1 MKKPFDLNRH
11 VTRLLMNEPFFA
23 AISRHVEKRASTAI
37 PTAAVK
43 VNEETATFEMLYN
56 PAFFERLP
64 DKHKAGVLKHEFY
77 HLLLEHVTGRK
88 PDKVAASPKKY
99 FKLWNYATD
108 LAINSHLVG
117 ELPEAC
123 CFPGEGPF
131 TEYPKMQASEWYFE
145 ALLKDEDFNGEGEG
159 EGESGKGEGEEG
171 EGQGGEG
178 SPGGSGG
185 QPGEGGGGNEPGEGD
200 QPGSGGGEKGEDGE
214 EKENNS
220 GIGDD
225 GILDDHSHWEQD
237 ENSTVKEIARERLK
251 EAVKKAMEEGAKNG
265 FGSCSQ
271 GVRQAVTESLLTTK
285 VCWRKLLASFVKR
298 SQRASKTSTV
308 KKINRRYAYI
318 HPGRKIN
325 RQAQLVI
332 AIDQSGSVG
341 DGMLAAFFT
350 ELEKLAK
357 FAEFTVIPFDTK
369 VDDKKAFVWKKGSRR
384 KWERVLSGGTSFE
397 PVREWVDNPRA
408 RGKEWQNKTYDGVLV
423 LTDMEAP
430 KPKAQR
436 TCQRAWVT
444 TEYFARRPYFKPDKR
459 DRLVAI
465 DD

>member
-1 MKKPFDLNRH
+1 MKTSTERVRVSLRLEKARVKQVRVRVAKLLLVVPVDNPVKVER
-11 VTRLLMNEPFFA
+11 VTNPVKV
-23 AISRHVEKRASTAI
+23 ISLGLVVEKRARMEKKKKITPESVMTVSSMTI
-37 PTAAVK
+37 
-43 VNEETATFEMLYN
+43 ATGSRTKT
-56 PAFFERLP
+56 RL
-64 DKHKAGVLKHEFY
+64 L
-77 HLLLEHVTGRK
+77 
-88 PDKVAASPKKY
+88 
-99 FKLWNYATD
+99 
-108 LAINSHLVG
+108 
-117 ELPEAC
+117 
-123 CFPGEGPF
+123 
-131 TEYPKMQASEWYFE
+131 
-145 ALLKDEDFNGEGEG
+145 
-159 EGESGKGEGEEG
+159 
-171 EGQGGEG
+171 
-178 SPGGSGG
+178 
-185 QPGEGGGGNEPGEGD
+185 
-200 QPGSGGGEKGEDGE
+200 
-214 EKENNS
+214 
-220 GIGDD
+220 
-225 GILDDHSHWEQD
+225 
-237 ENSTVKEIARERLK
+237 
-251 EAVKKAMEEGAKNG
+251 KNG

-318 HPGRKIN
+318 HPGRKVN

-397 PVREWVDNPRA
+397 PVREWVDNPRS
-408 RGKEWQNKTYDGVLV
+408 RGKEWQGKTYDGVLV

-444 TEYFARRPYFKPDKR
+444 TERFAQRPYFKPDKR

>member
-1 MKKPFDLNRH
+1 MKKPFDLNKH

-23 AISRHVEKRASTAI
+23 AISRHVEKRVNTSI

-43 VNEETATFEMLYN
+43 VNPDTATFELLYN
-56 PAFFERLP
+56 PEFMGSLP
-64 DKHKAGVLKHEFY
+64 DNQKAGVLKHEFY

-88 PDKVAASPKKY
+88 PDKVASNPKKY

-117 ELPEAC
+117 ELPEGC
-123 CFPGEGPF
+123 CFPGEGAF
-131 TEYPKMQASEWYFE
+131 EEYPKGRSSEWYFQ
-145 ALLKDEDFNGEGEG
+145 ALLNNDDFNGDPEAGDG
-159 EGESGKGEGEEG
+159 DGDGEEG
-171 EGQGGEG
+171 EGNGNGQPGQ
-178 SPGGSGG
+178 GGSGG
-185 QPGEGGGGNEPGEGD
+185 NAGGKGNEPGDGEDGEDGEG
-200 QPGSGGGEKGEDGE
+200 GKGGEDGE

-220 GIGDD
+220 TGPQD
-225 GILDDHSHWEQD
+225 GILDDHSHWEED
-237 ENSTVKEIARERLK
+237 ENSAVKDIARERLK
-251 EAVKKAMEEGAKNG
+251 EAVKKAMQEGAKNG

-271 GVRQAVTESLLTTK
+271 GVRQDVYDRLLTANID
-285 VCWRKLLASFVKR
+285 WRKILASFVKR
-298 SQRASKTSTV
+298 SQRAAKTSTV

-318 HPGRKIN
+318 HPGRKVN

-341 DGMLAAFFT
+341 DAMLQMFFA

-369 VDDKKAFVWKKGSRR
+369 VDDAKAFVWKKESRR
-384 KWERVLSGGTSFE
+384 KWERVLTGGTNFE
-397 PVREWVDNPRA
+397 PVREWVDNPRKRSKEW
-408 RGKEWQNKTYDGVLV
+408 RGKSFDGLLI

-430 KPKAQR
+430 KPKSQR
-436 TCQRAWVT
+436 SCQRAWVT
-444 TEYFARRPYFKPDKR
+444 TQQHAKRPYFQPDKR
-459 DRLVAI
+459 DKLVAI

>member
-1 MKKPFDLNRH
+1 MAFDLNKH

-43 VNEETATFEMLYN
+43 VNAETSTFEMLYN
-56 PAFFERLP
+56 PAFFEKLP
-64 DKHKAGVLKHEFY
+64 DNEKAGVLKHEFY

-88 PDKVAASPKKY
+88 PDKVAAEPGKY

-117 ELPEAC
+117 ELPEGC
-123 CFPGEGPF
+123 CFPGEGAF
-131 TEYPKMQASEWYFE
+131 EAYPKGQASEWYFE
-145 ALLKDEDFNGEGEG
+145 KLLEDDFGAEPEAGDGESESGQGEGQAGGGSG
-159 EGESGKGEGEEG
+159 EGESGDGEAGGTGGEAGGDEEG
-171 EGQGGEG
+171 EG
-178 SPGGSGG
+178 
-185 QPGEGGGGNEPGEGD
+185 
-200 QPGSGGGEKGEDGE
+200 KG
-214 EKENNS
+214 NNS
-220 GIGDD
+220 AIGED
-225 GILDDHSHWEQD
+225 GILDDHSHWEED
-237 ENSTVKEIARERLK
+237 ENSTVKDIARERLK

-298 SQRASKTSTV
+298 SQRASKNSTV

-318 HPGRKIN
+318 HPGRKVN
-325 RQAQLVI
+325 RQAQLVV
-332 AIDQSGSVG
+332 AIDQSGSV
-341 DGMLAAFFT
+341 DNGMLSAFFT

-357 FAEFTVIPFDTK
+357 YAEFTVIPFDTQ
-369 VDDKKAFVWKKGSRR
+369 VDDSKAFVWKKGQRR
-384 KWERVLSGGTSFE
+384 KWERVLTGGTSFE

-408 RGKEWQNKTYDGVLV
+408 RGKEWQGKSFDGVLV

-444 TEYFARRPYFKPDKR
+444 TERYARRPYFKPDKR

>member
-1 MKKPFDLNRH
+1 MAFDLNKH

-23 AISRHVEKRASTAI
+23 AISRHVEKRSSTAI

-43 VNEETATFEMLYN
+43 VNAETATFELLYN
-56 PAFFERLP
+56 PAFFEKLP
-64 DKHKAGVLKHEFY
+64 DNEKAGVLKHEFY

-88 PDKVAASPKKY
+88 PDKVAAEPGKY

-117 ELPEAC
+117 ELPEGC
-123 CFPGEGPF
+123 LFPGEGAF
-131 TEYPKMQASEWYFE
+131 EEYPKGQASEWYFQK
-145 ALLKDEDFNGEGEG
+145 LLENDFGS
-159 EGESGKGEGEEG
+159 EGESGEGDSGEGEAG
-171 EGQGGEG
+171 DGQGN
-178 SPGGSGG
+178 G
-185 QPGEGGGGNEPGEGD
+185 QPGEGGQSGNGGGGEAGDETGEPGNG
-200 QPGSGGGEKGEDGE
+200 GSGGDEDGE
-214 EKENNS
+214 EEGNS
-220 GIGDD
+220 SGVGED
-225 GILDDHSHWEQD
+225 GVLDDHSHWEQD
-237 ENSTVKEIARERLK
+237 ENSTVKDIARERLK

-298 SQRASKTSTV
+298 SQRASKNSTV

-318 HPGRKIN
+318 HPGRKVN

-341 DGMLAAFFT
+341 DGMLSAFFT

-357 FAEFTVIPFDTK
+357 FAEFTVIPFDTE
-369 VDDKKAFVWKKGSRR
+369 VDDKKAFVWKKGQRR
-384 KWERVLSGGTSFE
+384 KWERVLSGGTNFE

-408 RGKEWQNKTYDGVLV
+408 RGKEWQGKSFDGVLV

-430 KPKAQR
+430 KPGVQR

-444 TEYFARRPYFKPDKR
+444 TERYARRPYFKPDKR

>member
-1 MKKPFDLNRH
+1 MKKPFDLNKH

-23 AISRHVEKRASTAI
+23 AISRHVEKRSSTAI

-43 VNEETATFEMLYN
+43 VNAETATFELLYN
-56 PAFFERLP
+56 PNFMGGLP
-64 DKHKAGVLKHEFY
+64 DNEKAGVLKHEFY

-88 PDKVAASPKKY
+88 PDKVAAEPGKY

-117 ELPEAC
+117 ELPEGC
-123 CFPGEGPF
+123 CFPGEGAF
-131 TEYPKMQASEWYFE
+131 EEYPKGRASEWYFQ
-145 ALLKDEDFNGEGEG
+145 ALLENDFGSEGDPDDGEN
-159 EGESGKGEGEEG
+159 GEGEEG
-171 EGQGGEG
+171 DGQGD
-178 SPGGSGG
+178 G
-185 QPGEGGGGNEPGEGD
+185 QPGEGGSGGNAGGKGNDPGDGD
-200 QPGSGGGEKGEDGE
+200 GTGGGGGEKGEDGE

-220 GIGDD
+220 GIGED
-225 GILDDHSHWEQD
+225 GILDDHSQWEED
-237 ENSTVKEIARERLK
+237 ENSTVKDIARERLK

-298 SQRASKTSTV
+298 SQRASKNSTV

-318 HPGRKIN
+318 HPGRKVN
-325 RQAQLVI
+325 RQAQLVV

-369 VDDKKAFVWKKGSRR
+369 VDDKKAFVWKKGQRR

-397 PVREWVDNPRA
+397 PVREWVDNPRS
-408 RGKEWQNKTYDGVLV
+408 RGKEWQGKTFDGVLV

-444 TEYFARRPYFKPDKR
+444 TERFAQRPYFKPDKR